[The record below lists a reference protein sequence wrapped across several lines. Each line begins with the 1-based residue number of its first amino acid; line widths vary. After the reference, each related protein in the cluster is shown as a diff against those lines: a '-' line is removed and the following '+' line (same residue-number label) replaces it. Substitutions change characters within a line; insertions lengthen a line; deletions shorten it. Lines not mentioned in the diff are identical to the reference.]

1 MNSIKVKGMIFSLGL
16 ILFSIFTLGLS
27 AYSRFKTILVDEV
40 NKAVVRVAEESA
52 DSLGNYLDQFVSP
65 LLGIA
70 EDSNI
75 VSMDW
80 EKQKEILSAQIN
92 PYYLNIAVVDREGLA
107 YYTDGNIVDL
117 SDRDYIQ
124 ECFTGKVTFSDVLIS
139 RVIDSPVIMAAVPI
153 MKDQEIKGALIARL
167 DVDFLSKYALTR
179 GYGDNGR
186 AYIIGDKG
194 SFISSQDLERTREN
208 FNLYSM
214 ASVSNGYLDFSKFVQ
229 ESDLRVAGFGRYN
242 FEGEYI
248 LMGYA
253 PIEGTKWKIF
263 IGTYEDETLEALYGL
278 RRIFVVIMAVTT
290 LICSF
295 AAWLFV
301 GRFTKPI
308 IELDNLFDCGA
319 KGDLTIRFT
328 PKTKDEIGRLGI
340 SFNRMMDKIKTLT
353 QYDPLTALFNQYV
366 LEKDVDT
373 LVQSEIRQEF
383 SLIMI
388 AIDKFSFINETY
400 GYKAG
405 DMILHEVAKR
415 IMNVVSEN
423 GQVYRYKGDEFVV
436 LCYNISADSTYDISQ
451 DILTILN
458 QNYHV
463 ESKIIDINVSIGVY
477 SLDGDSAGEE
487 PLKAV
492 TQAKNYSKYLGGNQ
506 VSKYDIQIHHRLS
519 EMKELQADIYHGLK
533 DEQFFLVFQPL
544 YYLGN
549 ENIAEIEVL
558 IRWNHPE
565 MGLLYPDSFIDLAE
579 QSGTI
584 INIDQWVIENA
595 CRQLKKWK
603 DTSEKRV
610 ILSINISAKTFETKK
625 FVPNLVETVK
635 RYDVDPTL
643 LQLEI
648 TERILIKNVDESIQ
662 KLNELRGMGMH
673 VAIDDFGIGYSS
685 LSYIV
690 KLPIDSIKIDKS
702 FVQNLNTSYEA
713 KTIVS
718 TIINLCKAL
727 KLRVVAEGI
736 ESRQELDYLKHNRCD
751 IGQGYYFSKPVGLD
765 EIEIKLKHSSKK

>member
-16 ILFSIFTLGLS
+16 IFFSIFTLGFS
-27 AYSRFKTILVDEV
+27 AYSGFRTILVDEV

-52 DSLGNYLDQFVSP
+52 DNLGNYLDQFVSP

-70 EDSNI
+70 ENTDI
-75 VSMDW
+75 ASMNW

-92 PYYLNIAVVDREGLA
+92 PYYLNIAVVDRDGLA
-107 YYTDGNIVDL
+107 HYTDGNIVDL
-117 SDRDYIQ
+117 SDRDYIH

-139 RVIDSPVIMAAVPI
+139 RVTNSPVIMAAVPI
-153 MKDQEIKGALIARL
+153 MKNQEIQGALVARL
-167 DVDFLSKYALTR
+167 DVDFLSKYALSR
-179 GYGDNGR
+179 GYGNDGR
-186 AYIIGDKG
+186 AYIISNKG
-194 SFISSQDLERTREN
+194 SFISSQDLERTQGN
-208 FNLYSM
+208 FNLYDM
-214 ASVSNGYLDFSKFVQ
+214 ASESNGYLDFSKFVQ
-229 ESDLRVAGFGRYN
+229 ESHNKNAGFGRYKFKGDN
-242 FEGEYI
+242 I

-253 PIEGTKWKIF
+253 PIEGTSWMIF
-263 IGTYEDETLEALYGL
+263 IGTYENETLEALYGL
-278 RRIFVVIMAVTT
+278 QRVFVVIMTLTT

-295 AAWLFV
+295 AALHFV

-328 PKTKDEIGRLGI
+328 PKSKDEIGRLGI

-353 QYDPLTALFNQYV
+353 QYDPLTALLNQYV

-373 LVQSEIRQEF
+373 LIHSEIRQEF

-405 DMILHEVAKR
+405 DTILHELAKR
-415 IMNVVSEN
+415 IMNVVAEN

-436 LCYNISADSTYDISQ
+436 LCYNINADSTYDISQ
-451 DILTILN
+451 SILASLN
-458 QNYHV
+458 QSYHV
-463 ESKIIDINVSIGVY
+463 EGKIIDINVSIGVY
-477 SLDGDSAGEE
+477 TLDGDSAGEE

-506 VSKYDIQIHHRLS
+506 VSKYDIKIHHRLS

-533 DEQFFLVFQPL
+533 EEQFFLVFQPL

-549 ENIAEIEVL
+549 ENIAEIEAL

-565 MGLLYPDSFIDLAE
+565 MGLLFPDRFIDLAE

-584 INIDQWVIENA
+584 IHIDQWVIEKA

-603 DTSEKRV
+603 DTNKKQV

-625 FVPNLVETVK
+625 FVPNLVDTVK
-635 RYDVDPTL
+635 RYDIDPTL

-648 TERILIKNVDESIQ
+648 TERILIKNVDESIH
-662 KLNELRGMGMH
+662 KLNELRAMGIH

-702 FVQNLNTSYEA
+702 FIQNLSTSYEA

-736 ESRQELDYLKHNRCD
+736 ESRHELDYLKHNRCD
-751 IGQGYYFSKPVGLD
+751 IGQGYYFSKPVGLN
-765 EIEIKLKHSSKK
+765 EIEMKLKQKSKK